1 MSTLEQADRLI
12 LDHIGPII
20 RPAFWTS
27 DSSPEI
33 GIRSTLLG
41 RLMAQQG
48 AKPPTAAIISRPPLL
63 KIFGIQTGLLVL
75 ASATVLLVDAVLA
88 KSILIGGLI
97 SVLPNAYFARMAFRH
112 RGARAARAVSLSFK
126 RGEAGKFVLT
136 VCLFAVVFSSVPSVN
151 AGALFAGFIGM
162 MLVNLVFAWQIG
174 NRRIA
179 K

>member
-1 MSTLEQADRLI
+1 
-12 LDHIGPII
+12 
-20 RPAFWTS
+20 
-27 DSSPEI
+27 
-33 GIRSTLLG
+33 
-41 RLMAQQG
+41 
-48 AKPPTAAIISRPPLL
+48 
-63 KIFGIQTGLLVL
+63 
-75 ASATVLLVDAVLA
+75 
-88 KSILIGGLI
+88 
-97 SVLPNAYFARMAFRH
+97 MAFRQ
-112 RGARAARAVSLSFK
+112 RGARAARAVSLAFK